1 VGSTVAAL
9 VVAAIVLVAGL
20 LLGWFANRTYASH
33 GDIKTTRGRIA
44 GYRKTRTR
52 SGLIAIAFIIVAFL
66 TLAAIVRH

>member
-1 VGSTVAAL
+1 LG
-9 VVAAIVLVAGL
+9 VAAIVLVIGL
-20 LLGWFANRTYASH
+20 VFGWFANRTYASNS
-33 GDIKTTRGRIA
+33 DVKTTRGRIK